1 MTVANKMPIK
11 GTPATASRME
21 NERSG
26 GLVGGIGPEK
36 AGDFVR
42 SASWHS
48 LRQLMLLRNIAIVG
62 QTFAIMVVHELFA
75 IPLPVIA
82 LISLTGLLVL
92 FNLATTSWRLQR
104 PSPVTDLEV
113 LAQVVVDIGALT
125 ALLYLSGGA
134 TNPFVGMFLIPLTI
148 AAARLPWTYT
158 LTVALLTL
166 ACYSLL
172 IFFHVP
178 LPVPS
183 HGAQGFLVFGMWVNY
198 LLCAGLIAY
207 LVLTVASRLREQNRS
222 LAAARQSAH
231 DREYLVR
238 VGSLAA
244 GAAHEIR
251 SPLCTM
257 AVLVEEMLQ
266 QHDDRQTLQQDLRI
280 MADQIEACR
289 RTLSDLVTE
298 GQDAVGNGTNES
310 ADKFLHDV
318 VDRFQLL
325 RPGVKLSFRWK
336 GAQPPAMI
344 SMERDLGHA
353 ILNLLNNAADASPGA
368 VEMNCSCSA
377 GELSIDVEDRGPGI
391 PSELG
396 DMLGERFLTT
406 KGDKGTGI
414 GLLLAKTA
422 IRRAGGSLRLSNRPG
437 GGARAEVVLPLKRTA
452 SDPDRPA
459 TRHLT
464 KVAVTNPRLRE
475 DPVAAVQGSKR

>member
-1 MTVANKMPIK
+1 
-11 GTPATASRME
+11 
-21 NERSG
+21 
-26 GLVGGIGPEK
+26 
-36 AGDFVR
+36 
-42 SASWHS
+42 
-48 LRQLMLLRNIAIVG
+48 MLLRNIAIVG
-62 QTFAIMVVHELFA
+62 QTLAIIVVHELFA
-75 IPLPVIA
+75 VPLPLIA
-82 LISLTGLLVL
+82 LISLTGVLVL
-92 FNLATTSWRLQR
+92 LNLAATFWRLQR

-113 LAQVVVDIGALT
+113 LAQIVVDIGALT

-134 TNPFVGMFLIPLTI
+134 TNPFVGMFLMPLTI

-172 IFFHVP
+172 IFFYVP
-178 LPVPS
+178 LPVAS

-222 LAAARQSAH
+222 LVAARRSAL

-257 AVLVEEMLQ
+257 AILIKDMLQ
-266 QHDDRQTLQQDLRI
+266 RRDNRQTLQRDLRI

-289 RTLSDLVTE
+289 RTLSDLVTD
-298 GQDAVGNGTNES
+298 GQDVAGIGSNES

-318 VDRFQLL
+318 VDRFRGL
-325 RPGVKLSFRWK
+325 RPGIKLSFRWS
-336 GAQPPAMI
+336 GAQPPVMI
-344 SMERDLGHA
+344 SAERDLGHA

-368 VEMNCSCSA
+368 VEMNCSWNA
-377 GELSIDVEDRGPGI
+377 GELRIHVEDRGPGI

-422 IRRAGGSLRLSNRPG
+422 IRRAGGNLRLSNRPG
-437 GGARAEVVLPLKRTA
+437 GGARAEVVLPLEQTA
-452 SDPDRPA
+452 SIPDRTA

-464 KVAVTNPRLRE
+464 KVAVQ
-475 DPVAAVQGSKR
+475 VSKR